1 MEKIKNL
8 KIKMGLYR
16 PDIKQMCV
24 IGMLIAL
31 TVVLGMYCTIRIGT
45 GIKISLKF
53 VSVYILSAF
62 FGPVWGGISCVISD
76 ILAYFVN
83 PVAAFLPQITFSE
96 FLYGFTDGIF
106 YYRRKTFGKN
116 MILRIILCVM
126 IETVFI
132 NIFLTSYFL
141 TSVMGL
147 GYKELILMRLP
158 AALLTLA
165 VKICL
170 LIPLSAT
177 ASKMDMINV

>member
-1 MEKIKNL
+1 
-8 KIKMGLYR
+8 MGLYR

-31 TVVLGMYCTIRIGT
+31 TVVLGMYCTIRIGA

-62 FGPVWGGISCVISD
+62 FGPFWGGISCVVSD

-106 YYRRKTFGKN
+106 YYRRKGFGKN

-158 AALLTLA
+158 AAFLTMA
-165 VKICL
+165 MKICL

-177 ASKMDMINV
+177 VSKMDMINV